1 MCRVNAQLQSSHG
14 EDSSDEPSPYPHHH
28 HHHQQQQQQ
37 QQQPS
42 PHPDRE
48 MMDTQAVSR
57 PFSVLA
63 DRHAVLLRVATATL
77 HTAAAA
83 NAAAPAPGD
92 PDAGAAA
99 AAETIC
105 LVDRHRSDLPP
116 ITGADLSSSD
126 DCPPSAA
133 ATASPTTTPSPR
145 RACPSI
151 AVHSTRAA
159 PASADDE
166 VFRAVGGGAT
176 LTVDTCLADAR
187 FLAAET
193 CLADTTCPAA
203 DTCFADTT
211 CLADGRPSL
220 SSSADGQ
227 TDLTRLSASDDSP
240 QPDLRPSAASTSTIR
255 PQIKRENGKCQRV

>member
-1 MCRVNAQLQSSHG
+1 VNAQLQSSHG
-14 EDSSDEPSPYPHHH
+14 EDSSDEPSPHPHHH
-28 HHHQQQQQQ
+28 HHHHQQ

-92 PDAGAAA
+92 PDAGAAAA

-166 VFRAVGGGAT
+166 VFRAVGGGGAT
-176 LTVDTCLADAR
+176 LTVD
-187 FLAAET
+187 
-193 CLADTTCPAA
+193 
-203 DTCFADTT
+203 T

-255 PQIKRENGKCQRV
+255 PQIQRENGKCQRV

>member
-1 MCRVNAQLQSSHG
+1 
-14 EDSSDEPSPYPHHH
+14 
-28 HHHQQQQQQ
+28 
-37 QQQPS
+37 
-42 PHPDRE
+42 

-57 PFSVLA
+57 PFRVLA

-92 PDAGAAA
+92 PDAAAA

-166 VFRAVGGGAT
+166 VFRAVGGGGAT

-187 FLAAET
+187 FLAADTCLAAET
-193 CLADTTCPAA
+193 CL
-203 DTCFADTT
+203 ADTT

-255 PQIKRENGKCQRV
+255 PQIQRENGKCQRV